1 MDQRLSRAVIYPF
14 KYQYRWWYSVELTR
28 RFVIVL
34 MAVPF
39 LENNVSLKTFEC
51 IVIISLQYP
60 SLFFQCISMVIF
72 LYTQPYIS
80 TAANVAEAILSI
92 STTAMLLQSVQP
104 TMFKITTILLSE
116 TNSTCSDENS
126 IITFNT
132 WILATLFY
140 LPLAVTTFFVVRSL
154 VKFIR

>member
-1 MDQRLSRAVIYPF
+1 
-14 KYQYRWWYSVELTR
+14 
-28 RFVIVL
+28 

-39 LENNVSLKTFEC
+39 PRNNVSLKIFEC

-104 TMFKITTILLSE
+104 TMFEITTILLSD

-140 LPLAVTTFFVVRSL
+140 LPLAVTTFFIVRSL

>member
-1 MDQRLSRAVIYPF
+1 
-14 KYQYRWWYSVELTR
+14 
-28 RFVIVL
+28 

-39 LENNVSLKTFEC
+39 PRNNVSPKNFEC

-104 TMFKITTILLSE
+104 TLFELTTILGD

-140 LPLAVTTFFVVRSL
+140 LPLAVTTFFIVRSL